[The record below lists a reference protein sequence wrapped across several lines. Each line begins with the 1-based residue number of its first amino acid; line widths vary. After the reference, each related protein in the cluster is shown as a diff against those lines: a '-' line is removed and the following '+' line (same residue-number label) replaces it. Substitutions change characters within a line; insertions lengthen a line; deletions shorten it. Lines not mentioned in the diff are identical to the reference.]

1 MSVFENIS
9 INNISINNN
18 NKNVNNKKKIDYL
31 FYQKIK
37 EYHYFTIKYYK
48 NEL

>member
-31 FYQKIK
+31 FY
-37 EYHYFTIKYYK
+37 
-48 NEL
+48 